1 MAWLLEFRLLGP
13 VEAVIDGRPV
23 ALPAAKPRALLAI
36 LLLDRNRVVSV
47 ARLTED
53 LWGEQP
59 PETATKALQGYVSQ
73 LRKALGADRLLTRPP
88 GYSLRVEEGELDLD
102 RFEGLAREGRE
113 LLVAGDSKASAKR
126 LAEALELWRGKP
138 FAEFES
144 EPFARDAGGRLEDA
158 RLAALEERIEAD
170 LALGRHA
177 RLIPELEELVAREPL
192 RERPRAQLMLALYRS
207 GRQADALELYRRTRE
222 TLSEELGIE
231 PSLELQELERR
242 MLQHDPTLER
252 ARVPARE
259 AEDGAPVPLTRRPQ
273 FLVLAALGLA
283 AVAAVIAAVALTVG
297 GSSGTNAS
305 GGGELRSFVDK
316 LENFLGQSHD
326 GRLDVAAAIG
336 GAFNCKLTPQ
346 VALARLDRVQRNRQ
360 SLLQQAAALSV
371 PSTEEALNA
380 SDLLQKSV
388 HASFTADGHYT
399 DWLAGRKRCGP
410 PDQSPDLKAARAAD
424 KTATRTKR
432 RFVTVFN
439 PLASRLHERVWAAN
453 EF

>member
-23 ALPAAKPRALLAI
+23 PLPAAKPRALLAV

-47 ARLTED
+47 GRLVED
-53 LWGEQP
+53 LWGEEP

-73 LRKALGADRLLTRPP
+73 LRKALGADRLLTKPP
-88 GYSLRVEEGELDLD
+88 GYSFRVEDGELDLD
-102 RFEGLAREGRE
+102 RFERLTREGRE
-113 LLVAGDSKASAKR
+113 LLGAGDSKAAAKR
-126 LAEALELWRGKP
+126 LADALELWRGTP
-138 FAEFES
+138 FAEFEA

-170 LALGRHA
+170 LALGRHT

-222 TLSEELGIE
+222 TLSDELGIE

-252 ARVPARE
+252 ARPPVRE
-259 AEDGAPVPLTRRPQ
+259 AEDGAPVPLARRPQ
-273 FLVLAALGLA
+273 FLVLAALALA
-283 AVAAVIAAVALTVG
+283 AVAAAIAAVALTAG

-305 GGGELRSFVDK
+305 GSGELRSFVDK

-326 GRLDVAAAIG
+326 GRLEVAAAVG

-360 SLLQQAAALSV
+360 SLLQQAAALAV
-371 PSTEEALNA
+371 PNTEEAFNA

-388 HASFTADGHYT
+388 HASFTADGHYS

-432 RFVTVFN
+432 MFVAAFN
-439 PLASRLHERVWAAN
+439 PLASRLHDRVWSAN
-453 EF
+453 DF

>member
-1 MAWLLEFRLLGP
+1 
-13 VEAVIDGRPV
+13 
-23 ALPAAKPRALLAI
+23 LPAAKPRALLAA
-36 LLLDRNRVVSV
+36 LLLSSNRVVSV
-47 ARLTED
+47 GRLTEH
-53 LWGEQP
+53 LWGEEP

-73 LRKALGADRLLTRPP
+73 LRKALGADRLLTKPP

-102 RFEGLAREGRE
+102 RFERLAREGRE
-113 LLVAGDSKASAKR
+113 LLGAGDSKAAAKR
-126 LAEALELWRGKP
+126 LAEALELWRGTP

-144 EPFARDAGGRLEDA
+144 EPFARDAGARLEDA

-252 ARVPARE
+252 ARPPARE
-259 AEDGAPVPLTRRPQ
+259 AEDGAPVPLARRPQ

-305 GGGELRSFVDK
+305 GSGELRSFVDK
-316 LENFLGQSHD
+316 LENFLGQSHN

-388 HASFTADGHYT
+388 HASFTADGHYS

>member
-13 VEAVIDGRPV
+13 VEAVVDGRPV
-23 ALPAAKPRALLAI
+23 ALPAAKPRALLAV

-47 ARLTED
+47 GRLVED
-53 LWGEQP
+53 LWGDEP

-73 LRKALGADRLLTRPP
+73 LRKALGAERLLTKPP
-88 GYSLRVEEGELDLD
+88 GYSLRVEDGELDLD
-102 RFEGLAREGRE
+102 RFEVLAREGRE
-113 LLVAGDSKASAKR
+113 LLGSGESKAAARR
-126 LAEALELWRGKP
+126 LGEALDLWRGTP
-138 FAEFES
+138 FAEFLA
-144 EPFARDAGGRLEDA
+144 EPFARDAGARLEEA
-158 RLAALEERIEAD
+158 RLAALEDRIEAD

-177 RLIPELEELVAREPL
+177 RLLPELEELVAREPL

-222 TLSEELGIE
+222 TLSDELGIE

-252 ARVPARE
+252 ARAPARQ
-259 AEDGAPVPLTRRPQ
+259 AEDGAPVPLARRPQ
-273 FLVLAALGLA
+273 FLVLAALVLA
-283 AVAAVIAAVALTVG
+283 VIAAVIAAVALTSG
-297 GSSGTNAS
+297 GSSGKGAS
-305 GGGELRSFVDK
+305 GSGELRSFVDK

-326 GRLDVAAAIG
+326 GRVAVAAAVS

-346 VALARLDRVQRNRQ
+346 AALARLDRVQRNRQ

-371 PSTEEALNA
+371 PSTEEALSA

-388 HASFTADGHYT
+388 HASFTADGHYS

-410 PDQSPDLKAARAAD
+410 PDRSPDLKAARAAD
-424 KTATRTKR
+424 VTATKTKQA
-432 RFVTVFN
+432 FVRVFD
-439 PLASRLHERVWAAN
+439 PLASRLHQRVWSAG

>member
-1 MAWLLEFRLLGP
+1 
-13 VEAVIDGRPV
+13 
-23 ALPAAKPRALLAI
+23 
-36 LLLDRNRVVSV
+36 
-47 ARLTED
+47 
-53 LWGEQP
+53 
-59 PETATKALQGYVSQ
+59 
-73 LRKALGADRLLTRPP
+73 
-88 GYSLRVEEGELDLD
+88 
-102 RFEGLAREGRE
+102 
-113 LLVAGDSKASAKR
+113 
-126 LAEALELWRGKP
+126 
-138 FAEFES
+138 
-144 EPFARDAGGRLEDA
+144 
-158 RLAALEERIEAD
+158 
-170 LALGRHA
+170 
-177 RLIPELEELVAREPL
+177 
-192 RERPRAQLMLALYRS
+192 MLALYRS

-252 ARVPARE
+252 ARPAARE
-259 AEDGAPVPLTRRPQ
+259 AEDGTPVPLARRPQ

-297 GSSGTNAS
+297 GSSGTKSS
-305 GGGELRSFVDK
+305 GSGELRSFVDK

-371 PSTEEALNA
+371 PNTEEAFNA

-388 HASFTADGHYT
+388 HASFTADGHYS

-424 KTATRTKR
+424 KTATKTKR

-439 PLASRLHERVWAAN
+439 PLATRLHERVWAAD